1 MSPRE
6 KREERKEERG
16 ERWHQVGGLQGA
28 KGGAMISGL
37 ISANVCL
44 VAENPRTALF
54 SAKTIS
60 SAFTIPKR
68 SLFSIFTSIL
78 FISMII
84 VTVLFY
90 FFETLNQGPP
100 DVCSMKDIGLIV

>member
-1 MSPRE
+1 MGFGFGFGGLIERGERE
-6 KREERKEERG
+6 VRG

-60 SAFTIPKR
+60 SAFTIPKSSNEETEYIKR
-68 SLFSIFTSIL
+68 SS
-78 FISMII
+78 
-84 VTVLFY
+84 V
-90 FFETLNQGPP
+90 
-100 DVCSMKDIGLIV
+100 K